1 MVTLWHYDRLLLRN
15 GPRYQI
21 SEHSP
26 VDLNIYLLQ
35 PASYDTT
42 AETRKNPHSLC
53 ISYILRLVN
62 PTHPSDS
69 AYGNHIL
76 GAYLM
81 YSLFQPRDRQ
91 LGLAP
96 APLLLGRGRGRG
108 RPALRLGGRGRQGGQ
123 GLLCQV
129 SNKL

>member
-1 MVTLWHYDRLLLRN
+1 M
-15 GPRYQI
+15 
-21 SEHSP
+21 
-26 VDLNIYLLQ
+26 DLNIYLLY

-76 GAYLM
+76 GAHLM
-81 YSLFQPRDRQ
+81 CSLFQPRDRQ

-96 APLLLGRGRGRG
+96 APLLLGRGRGRGRG

>member
-1 MVTLWHYDRLLLRN
+1 
-15 GPRYQI
+15 
-21 SEHSP
+21 
-26 VDLNIYLLQ
+26 
-35 PASYDTT
+35 
-42 AETRKNPHSLC
+42 
-53 ISYILRLVN
+53 
-62 PTHPSDS
+62 
-69 AYGNHIL
+69 
-76 GAYLM
+76 M